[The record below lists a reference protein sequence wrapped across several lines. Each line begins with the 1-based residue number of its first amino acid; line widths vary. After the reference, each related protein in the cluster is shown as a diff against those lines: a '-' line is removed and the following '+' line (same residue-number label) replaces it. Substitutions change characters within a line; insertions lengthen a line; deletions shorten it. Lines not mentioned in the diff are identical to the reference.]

1 MGFFVTG
8 QWSNPGNMMD
18 TQICATQK
26 CWWIRGWNA
35 LLTPGGINTSLVL
48 LNQTVL
54 RVISR
59 LFKSSWWIGAY
70 TSGSVATLKTDTSGI
85 GFPDFPNHSP
95 APHSCSLGSLPS
107 FELSF
112 QICLSRAS
120 RIRHVGLDFSSPSN
134 TVYTINHQ
142 LLLFGVF
149 FFFFVCT
156 HGMRKFPGQGSN
168 VHSSSGRCLFVCLFI
183 NTFIEMWFIYQIT
196 YPFKMQGSLVFSVFT
211 ELCNYQGNR
220 LSI

>member
-149 FFFFVCT
+149 FFFLSALMACGNSQARDQMCT
-156 HGMRKFPGQGSN
+156 
-168 VHSSSGRCLFVCLFI
+168 VAVEDVCLFVYLL
-183 NTFIEMWFIYQIT
+183 T
-196 YPFKMQGSLVFSVFT
+196 
-211 ELCNYQGNR
+211 R
-220 LSI
+220 LLKCDSYTK